1 MSFSK
6 EISVVG
12 MSRNILP
19 ADQFEVMIYCDQH
32 DLLANLK
39 TRVKLKLTLPQ
50 AILIAAGTDEPG
62 YDQLIGY
69 LQGIDTSVPVFVI
82 DSNFSRDRWKEAKD
96 FGASDYL
103 ESDIKP
109 EDLQYRISTI
119 LRVNPDTEV
128 KSTEREGY
136 KMDPWKRAF
145 DIVVSGTL
153 LLLLSPLFITIA
165 ILIRL
170 ESPGKV
176 FYYQTRVGT
185 GYRVFKFYKFR
196 SMRPD
201 ADKLVQKLQDKNQ
214 YAGEEGISRESIQN
228 EDGPQLISDE
238 GWIGESLHQQRI
250 EDGEKNTFFKIK
262 NDPRITKVGRF
273 IRNTSIDELPQLFNV
288 LIGDMSIVGNRP
300 LPLYEA
306 EKLTADDW
314 AMRFLAPA
322 GITGLWQVTERGKSE
337 ASADSRKRLDIEYAL
352 NHSFWGDMVILLKTP
367 LAALQH
373 ENV

>member
-176 FYYQTRVGT
+176 FYYQSRVGT

>member
-119 LRVNPDTEV
+119 LRVNPNTEV
-128 KSTEREGY
+128 KSTERESY

-176 FYYQTRVGT
+176 FYYQSRVGT

-214 YAGEEGISRESIQN
+214 YAGEEGISSESVQN

>member
-1 MSFSK
+1 MSSSK

-12 MSRNILP
+12 MDSNILP
-19 ADQFEVMIYCDQH
+19 ADQFKVMTYCDQH
-32 DLLANLK
+32 DLLGNIK
-39 TRVKLKLTLPQ
+39 TRVKLKLSLPR
-50 AILIAAGTDEPG
+50 AVLIAAGTDEPG

-69 LQGIDTSVPVFVI
+69 LEGIEESVPVFVI
-82 DSNFSRDRWKEAKD
+82 DRQFSESRWKEAKEY
-96 FGASDYL
+96 GAVDYL
-103 ESDIKP
+103 EADIKP
-109 EDLQYRISTI
+109 EDLQYRIATMLELSAHGDPKAI
-119 LRVNPDTEV
+119 EKDC
-128 KSTEREGY
+128 Y

-145 DIVVSGTL
+145 DITIAGTL
-153 LLLLSPLFITIA
+153 LLLLSPFFLVIA
-165 ILIRL
+165 ILIKL

-176 FYYQTRVGT
+176 FYYQSRVGT

-201 ADKLVQKLQDKNQ
+201 ADKFVQKLQDKNQ
-214 YAGEEGISRESIQN
+214 YAGKGEPSNVSVEKTV
-228 EDGPQLISDE
+228 GPQLISDE
-238 GWIGESLHQQRI
+238 GWIGESIHQRRV
-250 EDGEKNTFFKIK
+250 EAGEKNTFFKVK

-288 LIGDMSIVGNRP
+288 LKGDMSIVGNRP

-352 NHSFWGDMVILLKTP
+352 NHSFWGDMMILLKTP